1 MLAVTSLSST
11 GRIVSSID
19 QAQEAIRCRER
30 EERLDSHWEGV
41 YKTIGHSSVLGF
53 ERSVQE
59 STV

>member
-19 QAQEAIRCRER
+19 KAQEAIRCRER
-30 EERLDSHWEGV
+30 EERLDSHGKGV
-41 YKTIGHSSVLGF
+41 YKTIGHSSVFGF
-53 ERSVQE
+53 ERSYQE